1 MRGVRGEMLYLETA
15 DVTLSRPIRMLHP
28 RHPIYIVPRDDHRFM
43 VGATM
48 IEAEDDGPITA
59 RSLMEFLNAAY
70 SLHPAFGE
78 ARVVE
83 TGTGIRPA
91 FANNIPQVIETEEG
105 LAIAGMHRHGFLL
118 APAMA
123 VRAADILLGR
133 HSRLK
138 G

>member
-1 MRGVRGEMLYLETA
+1 
-15 DVTLSRPIRMLHP
+15 
-28 RHPIYIVPRDDHRFM
+28 
-43 VGATM
+43 
-48 IEAEDDGPITA
+48 
-59 RSLMEFLNAAY
+59 MEFLNAAY
-70 SLHPAFGE
+70 TLHPAFGE

-123 VRAADILLGR
+123 VRAADILLAR